1 MNSHCCEHSPQS
13 VSSIKSSAFAQH
25 EEKRH
30 MFRCKFVVFFRDIE
44 NTKNEFEAKKRRCE
58 ARGLTLYDVL
68 FWFITS
74 YGLKNASLVV
84 VAVVVVDDDFDKEAV
99 HSIYVFFR
107 SVRWSVA
114 ESLVYAP
121 SRNLVFLLS
130 ILLFSSPLFSLCLS
144 VSLSLFLCFLLI

>member
-1 MNSHCCEHSPQS
+1 M
-13 VSSIKSSAFAQH
+13 
-25 EEKRH
+25 
-30 MFRCKFVVFFRDIE
+30 VFFRDTRTE
-44 NTKNEFEAKKRRCE
+44 TKKNEFEAKKRRYDPSE
-58 ARGLTLYDVL
+58 LTLYDVL

-84 VAVVVVDDDFDKEAV
+84 VAVVVDDYFDEEAV

-130 ILLFSSPLFSLCLS
+130 ILLFSSPPFSLCLS
-144 VSLSLFLCFLLI
+144 VSLFLCFLLI

>member
-1 MNSHCCEHSPQS
+1 M
-13 VSSIKSSAFAQH
+13 
-25 EEKRH
+25 
-30 MFRCKFVVFFRDIE
+30 VFFRDTE
-44 NTKNEFEAKKRRCE
+44 NTKNEFEAKKRGCE

-84 VAVVVVDDDFDKEAV
+84 AAVVVVDDDFDKEAV

-114 ESLVYAP
+114 
-121 SRNLVFLLS
+121 
-130 ILLFSSPLFSLCLS
+130 
-144 VSLSLFLCFLLI
+144 

>member
-1 MNSHCCEHSPQS
+1 MN
-13 VSSIKSSAFAQH
+13 
-25 EEKRH
+25 
-30 MFRCKFVVFFRDIE
+30 
-44 NTKNEFEAKKRRCE
+44 
-58 ARGLTLYDVL
+58 LTLYDVL

-84 VAVVVVDDDFDKEAV
+84 VVAGGVVVVVDFDEEAV

-144 VSLSLFLCFLLI
+144 VSLSFCVFF

>member
-1 MNSHCCEHSPQS
+1 MN
-13 VSSIKSSAFAQH
+13 
-25 EEKRH
+25 
-30 MFRCKFVVFFRDIE
+30 
-44 NTKNEFEAKKRRCE
+44 
-58 ARGLTLYDVL
+58 LTLYDVL

-84 VAVVVVDDDFDKEAV
+84 VAVVVDDYFDEEAV

>member
-1 MNSHCCEHSPQS
+1 M
-13 VSSIKSSAFAQH
+13 
-25 EEKRH
+25 
-30 MFRCKFVVFFRDIE
+30 VFFRDTE
-44 NTKNEFEAKKRRCE
+44 NRKNEFEAKKRRYK

-74 YGLKNASLVV
+74 YGLKNASLVD
-84 VAVVVVDDDFDKEAV
+84 VAVVVVDDFDEEAV
-99 HSIYVFFR
+99 HSIYVLFR

-130 ILLFSSPLFSLCLS
+130 ILLFSTPLFSLCLS
-144 VSLSLFLCFLLI
+144 VSLSLSLFLCFLLI